1 MPRRARNNNT
11 NSNSNSNSNN
21 TRFISP
27 KSVLNKKPKNR
38 TPRRQRRRTIPQ
50 ENQLSPGILSRMWG
64 WAAGT
69 ISSLN
74 NNNNN

>member
-11 NSNSNSNSNN
+11 NSNSNSNNN
-21 TRFISP
+21 NKFSP
-27 KSVLNKKPKNR
+27 QSVLNKKPKKR
-38 TPRRQRRRTIPQ
+38 TPRRQRRHTIPQ

>member
-11 NSNSNSNSNN
+11 NSNSNSNNN
-21 TRFISP
+21 NQFSP
-27 KSVLNKKPKNR
+27 KSVLNKKPINR
-38 TPRRQRRRTIPQ
+38 TPRRRRRRTIPQ
-50 ENQLSPGILSRMWG
+50 VNQLSPGILSRMWG